1 MKTFKFTI
9 NGNKYNVDVKDIEEN
24 IAHLEVNGTKYEI
37 EIEKTVKKTKTPT
50 IVRSISTVP
59 PKPDIDKREKGS
71 ATPVLAPLPGNI
83 IEIVV
88 KPGDIVKK
96 DQKLMVMEAMKMENQ
111 ILADKDGVIESIKVE
126 VGQAVLQGDKLIEII

>member
-9 NGNKYNVDVKDIEEN
+9 NGNQYNVDVKDIEDN

-37 EIEKTVKKTKTPT
+37 EIEKKVKKTKTPT
-50 IVRSISTVP
+50 IVRSGSTGP
-59 PKPDIDKREKGS
+59 AKPEIDKREKGS
-71 ATPVLAPLPGNI
+71 ATPILAPLPGNI

-111 ILADKDGVIESIKVE
+111 ILADKDGVIESIKV
-126 VGQAVLQGDKLIEII
+126 GISQAVLQGDVLLEII